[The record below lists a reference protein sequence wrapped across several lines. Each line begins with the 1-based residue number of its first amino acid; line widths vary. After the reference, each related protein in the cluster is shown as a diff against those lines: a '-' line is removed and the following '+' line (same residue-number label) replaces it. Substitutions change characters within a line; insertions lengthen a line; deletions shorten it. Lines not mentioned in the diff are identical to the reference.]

1 MDYLKPILGWS
12 GLHSIPGSCLA
23 LQYSHGICSAG
34 LISWFWKCQFQ
45 SSSRGPGSTPSPA
58 PLPLHGIACLAW
70 SGELAPSH
78 APLTDLKNSACV
90 CTCHIFYRQGSFM
103 CNQCKW
109 PMYVLCFINSH
120 LSLLLPATALP
131 YQDSSARP
139 SVLGFLCLLHLIS
152 EICFIQ
158 RLSLSQCLPLAL
170 RVVGTPTLPM
180 AKSFWDGLLQ
190 PLPRSGGSGVEREA
204 SVHVSSILCMNIST
218 GRELQKYFLKI
229 KCCCWD
235 RNIKSFPT
243 PISTFLKRPCL
254 AIILLTLQKCSI
266 C

>member
-158 RLSLSQCLPLAL
+158 RLSLSLSAFLWL
-170 RVVGTPTLPM
+170 
-180 AKSFWDGLLQ
+180 
-190 PLPRSGGSGVEREA
+190 SGWWVHPHFRWQSLSGMVYFNHYPDLEGAGWRERP
-204 SVHVSSILCMNIST
+204 LCMYHLSCVWIFQQVGNFKNISWKSNVAAET
-218 GRELQKYFLKI
+218 G
-229 KCCCWD
+229 
-235 RNIKSFPT
+235 
-243 PISTFLKRPCL
+243 
-254 AIILLTLQKCSI
+254 TLNPSPPPFQHF
-266 C
+266 